1 MATTAQKNKELVQQ
15 FIRKAN
21 SKNYEQ
27 VAELFTADYTRHDPD
42 ASVAEQGPEPFVEAL
57 KQLHEAFP
65 DSEVHVG
72 EIVAEDDLVAFEG
85 TMMGTHEGVFK
96 GVEPTHATIE
106 IPGNAMHRIRDGR
119 IAETWATWNFLA
131 GLQQLDVIDEPIEPR

>member
-1 MATTAQKNKELVQQ
+1 MATTTQANKELVQR
-15 FIRKAN
+15 FIREAN
-21 SKNYEQ
+21 TKNYDR

-42 ASVAEQGPEPFVEAL
+42 AGVDEQGPEPFIAAL
-57 KQLHEAFP
+57 QQLHEAFP
-65 DSEVHVG
+65 DSKVHVG
-72 EIVAEDDLVAFEG
+72 EITAEDDLVAFEG
-85 TMMGTHEGVFK
+85 TMTGTHDGVFK

-106 IPGNAMHRIRDGR
+106 IPGNAMHRIRDGQ